1 MLMKAKLHTVN
12 TILGDFGTTQTVEVS
27 NVTDVDR
34 VLKSAV
40 QASRATLNDVV
51 IVKNGYIRDYVYN
64 NKQKLVDYLGGKI
77 AEFDD

>member
-1 MLMKAKLHTVN
+1 MKAKLHTVN